1 MCSPVCRPLE
11 VPSPLALVGYIRAV
25 LSRPE
30 TRSELETM
38 ATAVETDPVT
48 LMDLDVEVLS
58 EILSHLEARWRLAAL
73 QTCRTLALLTS
84 ELALETTYL
93 VSTVAE
99 SVEAAQAELVPKLS
113 SPPSVGV
120 VFANSRLAQCKG
132 AMTKLLRSLPPAM
145 HAIGGEVDTLVGT
158 RAVGEEAAAPAG
170 GAEAASAEAQEAAA
184 AQAAQEAAIYPN
196 PSPSPDPNP
205 LTPYALTLA
214 LTLTLAP
221 TPTPTRTRRPPWRT
235 RCRTS
240 PCMPTRRHLAHDG
253 PTPNP
258 NAKPDPNASANP
270 NPNANANPNPTP
282 RPHPHPNP
290 SPHPNPRRACARP
303 GRARCARRKPASC

>member
-1 MCSPVCRPLE
+1 
-11 VPSPLALVGYIRAV
+11 
-25 LSRPE
+25 
-30 TRSELETM
+30 M
-38 ATAVETDPVT
+38 ATAMETDPVM

-120 VFANSRLAQCKG
+120 VFANSGLAQCKG

-170 GAEAASAEAQEAAA
+170 GAEAASAEAHEEVQER
-184 AQAAQEAAIYPN
+184 P
-196 PSPSPDPNP
+196 PS
-205 LTPYALTLA
+205 TPT
-214 LTLTLAP
+214 LTLTLTLTL
-221 TPTPTRTRRPPWRT
+221 TP
-235 RCRTS
+235 
-240 PCMPTRRHLAHDG
+240 
-253 PTPNP
+253 
-258 NAKPDPNASANP
+258 
-270 NPNANANPNPTP
+270 
-282 RPHPHPNP
+282 
-290 SPHPNPRRACARP
+290 
-303 GRARCARRKPASC
+303 

>member
-1 MCSPVCRPLE
+1 
-11 VPSPLALVGYIRAV
+11 
-25 LSRPE
+25 
-30 TRSELETM
+30 M
-38 ATAVETDPVT
+38 ATAMETDPVM

-120 VFANSRLAQCKG
+120 VFANSGLAQCKG

-170 GAEAASAEAQEAAA
+170 GAEAASAEAHEAAA
-184 AQAAQEAAIYPN
+184 AQQAQERP
-196 PSPSPDPNP
+196 PS
-205 LTPYALTLA
+205 
-214 LTLTLAP
+214 
-221 TPTPTRTRRPPWRT
+221 TPTQP
-235 RCRTS
+235 
-240 PCMPTRRHLAHDG
+240 
-253 PTPNP
+253 
-258 NAKPDPNASANP
+258 
-270 NPNANANPNPTP
+270 
-282 RPHPHPNP
+282 
-290 SPHPNPRRACARP
+290 
-303 GRARCARRKPASC
+303 

>member
-1 MCSPVCRPLE
+1 MVLLRTSRDLLPSSLPL
-11 VPSPLALVGYIRAV
+11 LVGYINPLAEAASPEAA
-25 LSRPE
+25 SR
-30 TRSELETM
+30 RTM
-38 ATAVETDPVT
+38 ATAMETDPVM

-120 VFANSRLAQCKG
+120 VFANSGLAQCKG

-170 GAEAASAEAQEAAA
+170 GAEAASAEAHEAAA
-184 AQAAQEAAIYPN
+184 AQEAQERP
-196 PSPSPDPNP
+196 PS
-205 LTPYALTLA
+205 TPTLA
-214 LTLTLAP
+214 LTLTLTL
-221 TPTPTRTRRPPWRT
+221 TP
-235 RCRTS
+235 
-240 PCMPTRRHLAHDG
+240 
-253 PTPNP
+253 
-258 NAKPDPNASANP
+258 
-270 NPNANANPNPTP
+270 
-282 RPHPHPNP
+282 
-290 SPHPNPRRACARP
+290 
-303 GRARCARRKPASC
+303 